1 MAIKK
6 SKLKILMGFSGS
18 LDSVVGAYLLKKQ
31 GHDVHAV
38 GINFYSEGYET
49 LSAKYDENGEPLP
62 PAPFHGVYIIDNLE
76 EVKALADALGIPF
89 YAVQAADS
97 YQHYITDK
105 VVSSRVGGR
114 SFSPKVS
121 ATRLILETLKA
132 KAEVIGADMIATG
145 HYAKLVKN
153 QSLNAINVFVSN
165 DLNNDQ
171 SYLLSTIDPPTLEKM
186 ILPLSDMRSEEVKKI
201 GDSLKLAYKEK
212 AKESQVP
219 LMEQPNLGD
228 FVRDRMPQ
236 KLVKDGNVID
246 YKLDSMMG
254 EHEGI
259 HLFGLGQGNLKSKS
273 GVPFDKSL
281 QVIGFRYAAGTV
293 YVANKEDLR
302 FDTIVLM
309 HVKYA
314 QGTDLSQ
321 PMEVFIKT
329 KEKGERIAATLY
341 DYNNRYAEL
350 KLKDSQDGL
359 IFQGEFVAIY
369 NRSGAMGRVI
379 GGGEV
384 RTCGYIDFN
393 ELRTFPKKKEEIE
406 EDEERE
412 KVDIYAFKF

>member
-18 LDSVVGAYLLKKQ
+18 LDSVVAAYLLKKQ
-31 GHDVHAV
+31 GHEVHAV
-38 GINFYSEGYET
+38 GINFYIEGYET
-49 LSAKYDENGEPLP
+49 LSDQYDENGEVKPKS
-62 PAPFHGVYIIDNLE
+62 PFHGVYIIENLE

-97 YQHYITDK
+97 YQHYVTDK

-121 ATRLILETLKA
+121 ATRLILEILNA
-132 KAEVIGADMIATG
+132 KADALDADMIATG
-145 HYAKLVKN
+145 HYAKLVRN
-153 QSLNAINVFVSN
+153 QTLNAINVYVSN
-165 DLNNDQ
+165 DLDNDQ

-186 ILPLSDMRSEEVKKI
+186 ILPLSDMRSDEVRKI
-201 GDSLKLAYKEK
+201 GESLKLAFKEK
-212 AKESQVP
+212 PKESRTP
-219 LMEQPNLGD
+219 LMDQPGLGN

-236 KLVKDGNVID
+236 KLVREGNIID
-246 YKLDSMMG
+246 YKFDSIMG
-254 EHEGI
+254 EHHGI
-259 HLFGLGQGNLKSKS
+259 HQFGLGQRSLKSKT

-281 QVIGFRYAAGTV
+281 QVIGFKYAAGSV
-293 YVANKEDLR
+293 YLADSEDLMY
-302 FDTIVLM
+302 DTIVLM

-321 PMEVFIKT
+321 PVEVFIKT
-329 KEKGERIAATLY
+329 KEKGERLAATLFNF
-341 DYNNRYAEL
+341 NNRYAEL
-350 KLKDSQDGL
+350 KLKEPQKGL

-369 NRSGAMGRVI
+369 NRSGAMARVV

-406 EDEERE
+406 ADEDRE